1 MPVFLFVF
9 LAPVLLTAQFTSPE
23 ASAEAIVR
31 QSLERDWM
39 NFDRA
44 RDYTFIET
52 TETRRLDGKGRI
64 KKTESESFDV
74 LILGGR
80 PYKKLI
86 EKNGRPLS
94 PQEAVKAEADFEKEL
109 RKRRGESEKQRAAL
123 AAKQEKE
130 RRESRKFLNEIPEA
144 FTFQLAGVEQFD
156 GRPVWVIDAEPRPEF
171 RPKVK
176 RADLLK
182 KFRGR
187 LWIDQQQYQWV
198 RVEMETIE
206 TVSFGLFLARL
217 GPGAQLSFEQARV
230 NDEVWLPRRASTR
243 LTARLGLVARLNAE
257 TDVEWKQYRKF
268 QTDSRVTDVGELTP
282 LP

>member
-1 MPVFLFVF
+1 MPVFLSLF
-9 LAPVLLTAQFTSPE
+9 LTPALLAAQFAPQE

-44 RDYTFIET
+44 RDYTYIET

-64 KKTESESFDV
+64 KKTESETFDV
-74 LILGGR
+74 IILGGR

-86 EKNGRPLS
+86 AKNGRALS
-94 PQEAVKAEADFEKEL
+94 LQEAGKAEADFEKEL
-109 RKRRGESEKQRAAL
+109 RKRRGETEKQRSAM

-130 RRESRKFLNEIPEA
+130 RRQARKFLNEIPEA
-144 FTFQLAGVEQFD
+144 FRFQLAGIEQID
-156 GRPVWVIDAEPRPEF
+156 GRSAWVIDAEPRPGF
-171 RPKVK
+171 RPKAK
-176 RADLLK
+176 RANLLK

-198 RVEMETIE
+198 RVEVETIE

-217 GPGAQLSFEQARV
+217 GPGAQLSFEQTRV
-230 NDEVWLPRRASTR
+230 NEEVWLPRRASAR
-243 LTARLGLVARLNAE
+243 LSARLGLVARLNAE